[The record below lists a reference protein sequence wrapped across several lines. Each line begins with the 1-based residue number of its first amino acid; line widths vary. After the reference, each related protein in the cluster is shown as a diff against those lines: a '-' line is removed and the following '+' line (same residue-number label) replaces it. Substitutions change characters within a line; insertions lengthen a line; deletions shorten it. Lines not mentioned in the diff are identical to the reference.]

1 MVKTSLFH
9 CKASSGSPRLANLRS
24 ILATATNGGD
34 VVRGGAAFM
43 ETGQGGG
50 MLTTK
55 QAYGGFHRFPKSWG
69 YPQIIQNRTIFSI
82 ETYDVGD
89 PPL

>member
-1 MVKTSLFH
+1 
-9 CKASSGSPRLANLRS
+9 
-24 ILATATNGGD
+24 
-34 VVRGGAAFM
+34 
-43 ETGQGGG
+43 

-55 QAYGGFHRFPKSWG
+55 QAYGGFHRFPNYNSWG

-89 PPL
+89 PHL